1 MINAER
7 RKADIIKSISLNP
20 TEIKI
25 KQIVKVLKEGYFDE
39 EEKES
44 TLIVR
49 IYHQQRSGV
58 QISSNTIG
66 TIYKSK
72 RYGML
77 ADSTVD
83 LEINPK
89 SSIEFDSIY
98 GRMKITAAY
107 PQIIKDELCGYQV
120 DLEKIN

>member
-1 MINAER
+1 MITTER

-25 KQIVKVLKEGYFDE
+25 KQIIKVLKEGYYDE
-39 EEKES
+39 EEKEY

-49 IYHQQRSGV
+49 IYHQQKSDI

-66 TIYKSK
+66 TVYKSK

-77 ADSTVD
+77 ADSTVN
-83 LEINPK
+83 LEITPK
-89 SSIEFDSIY
+89 SDIEFDSIY
-98 GRMKITAAY
+98 GHMKITAIY
-107 PQIIKDELCGYQV
+107 PQIINGELCGYQV
-120 DLEKIN
+120 DLDKID